1 MGELQL
7 DELTT
12 MPTTLV
18 AEERTVKGR
27 GRTAPS
33 LEGRLSVGVP
43 TVTSLVTV
51 DLDDTQRRYIDAQ
64 PDHEFH
70 LLHLGCTFLGG
81 DGERIESAW
90 FEVHMEQPGIAA
102 EAGPIAWSMSPTRL
116 VDKKTVERTVSF
128 GAELKILDTLSI
140 GPSVEQT
147 TTTEPQHVWLRAFGE
162 LEPTI
167 AWEFR
172 SSNTIEID
180 GSHRLLAVVR
190 SPAGRSSEARVN
202 LVANV
207 RRKLLGIFP
216 FRADLDPATRTLT
229 IG

>member
-1 MGELQL
+1 MGELHL
-7 DELTT
+7 DELASV
-12 MPTTLV
+12 PTTLV

-33 LEGRLSVGVP
+33 LDGRLSVGVP
-43 TVTSLVTV
+43 TVTPLVTV
-51 DLDDTQRRYIDAQ
+51 DLDDGQRRYIEAQ
-64 PDHEFH
+64 PDHQFH
-70 LLHLGCTFLGG
+70 LLHLGCSFLGG

-90 FEVHMEQPGIAA
+90 FEVHMEQPGIPA

-116 VDKKTVERTVSF
+116 VEKKTVARTVSF
-128 GAELKILDTLSI
+128 GAELKILDALSI

-147 TTTEPQHVWLRAFGE
+147 TTTEPKHAWLRAFGE

-180 GSHRLLAVVR
+180 GSHRLLAVIR
-190 SPAGRSSEARVN
+190 SPAGTNSEARVN

-207 RRKLLGIFP
+207 RRKVLGIFP
-216 FRADLDPATRTLT
+216 FRADLDPATRTVM